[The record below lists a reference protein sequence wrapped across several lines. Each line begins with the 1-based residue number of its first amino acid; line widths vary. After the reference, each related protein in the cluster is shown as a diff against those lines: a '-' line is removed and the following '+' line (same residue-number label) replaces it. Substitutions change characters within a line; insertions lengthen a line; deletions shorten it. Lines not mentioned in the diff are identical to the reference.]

1 MKFSRQYQRGLLF
14 LILLVIAALAC
25 NAPGLFSP
33 TPIPVSTE
41 AAGELIATLTSITPG
56 PSGEVSVTLTQ
67 EQLTSY
73 VATELEKSPEVPI
86 TSPQIALD
94 NGQITL
100 TGTLDLEGIVADSEI
115 VMEPTVNGAG
125 GLDVTIVS
133 AKFGPLPVPQDILSE
148 ASTVIGDALAEEIN
162 REAGVDLTLTSLS
175 IDDGTMTAEGT
186 VAQ

>member
-1 MKFSRQYQRGLLF
+1 MKIPRRFQPVLLF
-14 LILLVIAALAC
+14 ASLLLATGLAC
-25 NAPGLFSP
+25 NAPGLFPP

-73 VATELEKSPEVPI
+73 IATELAKSPEVPI

-94 NGQITL
+94 DGEIVM
-100 TGTLDLEGIVADSEI
+100 TGTLNLEGIEADSEI
-115 VMEPTVNGAG
+115 VMRPTVGASG
-125 GLDVTIVS
+125 KPEVEIVS
-133 AKFGPLPVPQDILSE
+133 ARFGPLPVPQEILSE
-148 ASTVIGDALAEEIN
+148 ASTVIGEALAEEIN
-162 REAGVDLTLTSLS
+162 REAGVEVNLS
-175 IDDGTMTAEGT
+175 SITIDDGVMTAEGT